1 MAEELPVVVVVLDQ
15 DGQRLLAVGLVSD
28 SWGERLLTVVDKLL
42 EVDLR
47 PENILGRQQLDL
59 AVLG

>member
-28 SWGERLLTVVDKLL
+28 SWGERLLTVVDKLF